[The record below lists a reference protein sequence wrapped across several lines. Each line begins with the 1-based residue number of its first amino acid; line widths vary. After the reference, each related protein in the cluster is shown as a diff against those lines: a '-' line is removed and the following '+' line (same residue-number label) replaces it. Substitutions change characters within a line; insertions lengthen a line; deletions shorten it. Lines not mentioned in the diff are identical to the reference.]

1 MSPQIELFGEA
12 EPAKPAPDRQVVPAV
27 VAGRAIEVERAIAQ
41 AEELHEDHWPRWLA
55 FAVSRVRA
63 GNPWLTVPAGELHP
77 FRRSVPVPRP
87 YHVASPM
94 AAALMGVGWRP
105 GEGSR

>member
-1 MSPQIELFGEA
+1 MSPQIELFGGS
-12 EPAKPAPDRQVVPAV
+12 EPAKPAPDRQVVSAV
-27 VAGRAIEVERAIAQ
+27 DAGRALDVELAIAQ

-55 FAVSRVRA
+55 FAVNRVRA
-63 GNPWLTVPAGELHP
+63 GNPWLTVPGGELHP

-94 AAALMGVGWRP
+94 AAAMMSVGWRP